1 MKKSALALTAI
12 LMTTGASFA
21 MPNSVI
27 VTAHDAAPAS
37 VVVNPPS
44 TIDYAGMA
52 GFGAT
57 TNGVLH
63 TTHDAAPASVV
74 INPPANLDY
83 SGSAGMSSPTY
94 LSPQALRAQVI
105 QERANN
111 R

>member
-1 MKKSALALTAI
+1 MKKSAIAITAL
-12 LMTTGASFA
+12 LVTTGASFA

-44 TIDYAGMA
+44 AIDYAGMA

-57 TNGVLH
+57 TSGVLQ
-63 TTHDAAPASVV
+63 TARDAAPVSVV
-74 INPPANLDY
+74 VNPPATLDY
-83 SGSAGMSSPTY
+83 SASAGISARSAA
-94 LSPQALRAQVI
+94 SPQAVRNWTI
-105 QERANN
+105 QERADN